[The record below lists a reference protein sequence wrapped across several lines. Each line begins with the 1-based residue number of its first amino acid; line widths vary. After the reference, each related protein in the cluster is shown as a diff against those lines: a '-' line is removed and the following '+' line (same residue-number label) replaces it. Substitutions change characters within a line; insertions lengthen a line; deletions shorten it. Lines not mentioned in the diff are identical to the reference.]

1 MNPLTHEFSRAKLL
15 MNLPVRN
22 KALGLLVLTG
32 NLLLPVMS
40 AESLETSGIV
50 NAPVNEVW
58 KALTT
63 KEGIESWMVAKTEF
77 ELRVGA
83 TWKTSYS
90 KDSTLDDDAAIHHT
104 ILAFDPGR
112 MLSFR
117 TVKYPKGFAFPDALA
132 RTWTVIY
139 LEPAGERQTRFTG
152 RMLGFGD
159 DQESQ
164 KMRAFFERG
173 NRQTLDQLIKHF
185 EGR

>member
-1 MNPLTHEFSRAKLL
+1 MNKILILAALVSGALL
-15 MNLPVRN
+15 QAASGDAAV
-22 KALGLLVLTG
+22 T
-32 NLLLPVMS
+32 
-40 AESLETSGIV
+40 TGIV
-50 NAPVNEVW
+50 NAPVSDVW

-104 ILAFDPGR
+104 ILAYDPGR

-117 TVKYPKGFAFPDALA
+117 TIKFPKGFAFPGALA
-132 RTWTVIY
+132 KTWTVIY
-139 LEPAGERQTRFTG
+139 LEPVGERQTRFTG
-152 RMLGFGD
+152 RMLGFTD
-159 DQESQ
+159 DEESQ

-173 NRQTLDQLIKHF
+173 NQQTLDSLIKRF
-185 EGR
+185 EPR

>member
-1 MNPLTHEFSRAKLL
+1 MSRILTLAMLFGVALLRAASDGS
-15 MNLPVRN
+15 VET
-22 KALGLLVLTG
+22 TG
-32 NLLLPVMS
+32 V
-40 AESLETSGIV
+40 V
-50 NAPVNEVW
+50 NAPVDEVW
-58 KALTT
+58 TALTT

-90 KDSTLDDDAAIHHT
+90 KQSNLDDDVAIHHV

-117 TVKYPKGFAFPDALA
+117 TVKYPKGFAFPGAIGK
-132 RTWTVIY
+132 TWTVIY
-139 LEPAGERQTRFTG
+139 LEPVGDRQTRFTG

-159 DQESQ
+159 DEESQ

-173 NRQTLDQLIKHF
+173 NQQTLDSLVKKF
-185 EGR
+185 ENH